1 MKKQQKFKIIEFA
14 RRSDYGEEFYLS
26 ILKGNRHVFLQI
38 AFDIC
43 EYPGWPYLQISS
55 GMGKVFSCLFSV
67 WKFGFSFDI
76 LGHPWRLV
84 RPDEEN

>member
-1 MKKQQKFKIIEFA
+1 MKKLRYFRLIEFS
-14 RRSDYGEEFYLS
+14 RRKDYGEELYISFF
-26 ILKGNRHVFLQI
+26 KGKKMVFLQI

-55 GMGKVFSCLFSV
+55 GMGRLVSFLFSF
-67 WKFGFSFDI
+67 WRFGFSFDI

-84 RPDEEN
+84 KLDEKN